1 MITSVAQKVVMIDC
15 IKLVQLRV
23 TEKSHFQSLRYQ
35 KSFVLMKRQFLP
47 FEEKSSLKHIDNIVW
62 AHIGLQMFIIFC
74 MNFKS
79 IAVKH
84 FNHSKVSTYKFNEIR
99 DDITKSVLII
109 NSNLQLIGYKKLFGF
124 WQFDILDI
132 Y

>member
-1 MITSVAQKVVMIDC
+1 MFYLKIENLHQKA
-15 IKLVQLRV
+15 LRIN
-23 TEKSHFQSLRYQ
+23 HQSNACYR
-35 KSFVLMKRQFLP
+35 
-47 FEEKSSLKHIDNIVW
+47 
-62 AHIGLQMFIIFC
+62 GLLECNAIFC
-74 MNFKS
+74 INFKS

-124 WQFDILDI
+124 
-132 Y
+132 